1 MGKMKM
7 VAMEEINPG
16 EVEVEVDLAEE
27 GEAMVEDTVE
37 VVVIEETEDTV
48 GEEEVVEIADS
59 MMIEI
64 EKMIGPVEVEVV
76 EEGLEED
83 VGDLVV
89 VRMVIESKAI
99 KLMAVILMQTDS

>member
-1 MGKMKM
+1 MGKM

-16 EVEVEVDLAEE
+16 EVVVEGVDVDLAEE
-27 GEAMVEDTVE
+27 GEAMVEDTVG

-64 EKMIGPVEVEVV
+64 EEMIGPVEVEVV

-89 VRMVIESKAI
+89 ARMVIESK
-99 KLMAVILMQTDS
+99 VI

>member
-1 MGKMKM
+1 MKM

-16 EVEVEVDLAEE
+16 EVVVEGVDVDLAEE
-27 GEAMVEDTVE
+27 GEAMVEDTVG

-64 EKMIGPVEVEVV
+64 EEMIGPVEVEAV

-99 KLMAVILMQTDS
+99 KN